1 MLWRLVINSLEA
13 FMRHGVPS
21 LCIPPVGLN
30 DHSKDGAPISPTH
43 TCYSLLGAGPG
54 FSWILLVKEFNRFLG
69 ILEMEGGFSQ
79 AFMSPLTFY

>member
-1 MLWRLVINSLEA
+1 MLRRLIINSLEA

-21 LCIPPVGLN
+21 LCILSVGLN
-30 DHSKDGAPISPTH
+30 DHSKDGAPLSATH
-43 TCYSLLGAGPG
+43 TLFPARGWPWIFMDLLM
-54 FSWILLVKEFNRFLG
+54 KEFNRFLG